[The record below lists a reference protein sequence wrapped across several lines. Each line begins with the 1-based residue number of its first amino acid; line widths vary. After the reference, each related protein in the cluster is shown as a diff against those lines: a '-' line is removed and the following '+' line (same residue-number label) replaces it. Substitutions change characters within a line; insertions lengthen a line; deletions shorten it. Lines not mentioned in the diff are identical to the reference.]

1 MCRMKLKMIWHA
13 PAQLHFL
20 YKVNRIAVEKINK
33 PPMNPLQIKK
43 EEENEYLYLS
53 FLYVVDYYVEDQ
65 QIVLQI

>member
-43 EEENEYLYLS
+43 EEEMMRRNSEYERKINGRFKDGNE
-53 FLYVVDYYVEDQ
+53 E
-65 QIVLQI
+65 

>member
-43 EEENEYLYLS
+43 EEENEYHFS
-53 FLYVVDYYVEDQ
+53 FFL
-65 QIVLQI
+65 